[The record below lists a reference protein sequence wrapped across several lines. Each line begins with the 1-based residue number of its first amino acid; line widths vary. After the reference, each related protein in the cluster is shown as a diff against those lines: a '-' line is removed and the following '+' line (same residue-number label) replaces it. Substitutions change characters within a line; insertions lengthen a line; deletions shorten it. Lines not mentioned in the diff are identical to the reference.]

1 MDKLVEK
8 TEKPVSKKEPVVES
22 KIVQIATS
30 ITGTGLNI
38 LFALKDD
45 GTLWSK
51 TISNNNQ
58 SEWVIVAPI
67 TN

>member
-1 MDKLVEK
+1 MDKIVEK
-8 TEKPVSKKEPVVES
+8 IEKKKETVVES

-51 TISNNNQ
+51 TLSNNNQ
-58 SEWVIVAPI
+58 SEWVIVTPI
-67 TN
+67 QN